1 MQIYLP
7 VSVCDCELY
16 SLEYARSNLALG
28 LRQLGAGGSPRR
40 RPPDAR
46 VYGLGGAARRGCAAA
61 ALWGDQDAS
70 LSLDKSEIL
79 STVPF
84 RLFHHVKP
92 LGAPLA
98 VPLDAR
104 VPKREEDALAASL
117 TQNV

>member
-1 MQIYLP
+1 MIVNCIRLNTHEATLLWGCASWGP
-7 VSVCDCELY
+7 
-16 SLEYARSNLALG
+16 ARPAAPTPG
-28 LRQLGAGGSPRR
+28 PTPGCT
-40 RPPDAR
+40 
-46 VYGLGGAARRGCAAA
+46 GLGGAARRGCAAA